1 MVKKPNPSRRTQPK
15 KTHLKEFNLLRPGTG
30 IRFMPQEEWG
40 RPGKNM
46 AAPLRLA
53 LLMLL
58 LGGAAALYFNLPTP
72 PPARRAAPVSIA
84 PPPRIM
90 REEAV
95 TANAAPVVDVPVRQQ
110 EAPVAA
116 QAADTAAVKQAAPTP
131 SAPRRRI
138 RFGIF
143 LLRENAEHHAQSL
156 AKKGVIAAAE
166 AALRPMAAFTLKAG
180 PANNAAAW
188 KKLKTAGEKLTVA
201 PMAEVDG
208 KYLVAGPIWLKD
220 RALAAEKHFR
230 ANGVLTEIVEER
242 KDREVFKVVS
252 APFETLEA
260 AKRAIEE
267 MKTNGIEGVIDE

>member
-1 MVKKPNPSRRTQPK
+1 MVKKPNPSRRIHPQ
-15 KTHLKEFNLLRPGTG
+15 KTYSKEFNLLRPGTG
-30 IRFMPQEEWG
+30 IRFMPQQEWG

-53 LLMLL
+53 LLMFL
-58 LGGAAALYFNLPTP
+58 LGGAAMLYLNLPEP
-72 PPARRAAPVSIA
+72 PPARRAAAVRLA

-90 REEAV
+90 QEEAV
-95 TANAAPVVDVPVRQQ
+95 TANAAPVVDVPVRR

-116 QAADTAAVKQAAPTP
+116 QTADAAATGQT
-131 SAPRRRI
+131 APRWRI

-143 LLRENAEHHAQSL
+143 ILRENAEHHAQSL

-166 AALRPMAAFTLKAG
+166 TALRPMSAFTLKAG
-180 PANNAAAW
+180 PATNAAAW
-188 KKLKTAGEKLTVA
+188 KELKTAGEKLNVA

-208 KYLVAGPIWLKD
+208 KYLVVGPIWLKD

-230 ANGVLTEIVEER
+230 AAGVQTEIVEER

-252 APFETLEA
+252 APFETAEA
-260 AKRAIEE
+260 AKRAIGE